1 MGAGLTFHAL
11 KHVPK
16 TASSFSYPSTK
27 KAALTSGLLKIEI
40 ASDKDHA
47 LVASSFFFSAI
58 SGLAISRIFS
68 EISAKSS
75 GLSAK

>member
-1 MGAGLTFHAL
+1 MAAGLTFHAL

-16 TASSFSYPSTK
+16 TAAAFSYPSTK

-40 ASDKDHA
+40 ASGKDHA
-47 LVASSFFFSAI
+47 LAASNFFFSAI
-58 SGLAISRIFS
+58 SGLAISNIFS

-75 GLSAK
+75 GFSAK